1 MAIKTVSVVVQF
13 VVVGVNVAIRFV
25 GVGVNVAVRFVVVTA
40 CFKVVTLG
48 VLPIITIVLKLDY
61 IQEVIHLPL
70 FV

>member
-13 VVVGVNVAIRFV
+13 VVVQFV
-25 GVGVNVAVRFVVVTA
+25 IVGVNFVVRFVVVTA